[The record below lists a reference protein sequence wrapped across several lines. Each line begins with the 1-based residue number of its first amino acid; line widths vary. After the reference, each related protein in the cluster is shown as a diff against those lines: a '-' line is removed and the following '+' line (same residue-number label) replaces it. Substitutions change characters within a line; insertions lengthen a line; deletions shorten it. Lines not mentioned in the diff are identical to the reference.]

1 MIKSMTGFGRGKHE
15 GDSFACTVEVKSV
28 NHRFLDPHL
37 KLPSDFASVELK
49 LKRLVQSRIK
59 RGRLDL
65 FLNIERSQKTDFAFN
80 EPLLQAYVTA
90 IEKLKQQ
97 FSLSGELDLVQLI
110 RVPGIMN
117 LEGASLSPEGR
128 QQIEDAIVQAAELA
142 LSELERMRLDEGA
155 ALRNDILT
163 RLGVIH
169 DRVEMIRKQIPNA
182 VDAYQERLKGRLS
195 ELLRGAPVDPD
206 RLVQEAAFYVERSD
220 ISEEVTRLQSHV
232 EQCEALMDSGEEAGK
247 TLDFLLQEMNREAN
261 TILSKT
267 TGLTGN
273 GLEIANAA
281 IVIKTEVEK
290 IREQAQNIE

>member
-15 GDSFACTVEVKSV
+15 GEAFACTVEVKSV

-37 KLPSDFASVELK
+37 KLPSEFASVELK
-49 LKRLVQSRIK
+49 LKRLIQSRIK

-65 FLNIERSQKTDFAFN
+65 FLNIERSQTVDFTFN
-80 EPLLQAYVTA
+80 EPVLQAYVKA
-90 IEKLKQQ
+90 IEKLKRA

-117 LEGASLSPEGR
+117 LEVMSLSPEGR
-128 QQIEDAIVQAAELA
+128 QQI
-142 LSELERMRLDEGA
+142 
-155 ALRNDILT
+155 
-163 RLGVIH
+163 
-169 DRVEMIRKQIPNA
+169 PNA
-182 VDAYQERLKGRLS
+182 LDAYQERLKIRLN
-195 ELLRGAPVDPD
+195 ELLRGTPVDPN

-232 EQCEALMDSGEEAGK
+232 VQCEVLLNSGEEAGK

-261 TILSKT
+261 TVLSKT

>member
-15 GDSFACTVEVKSV
+15 GDAFACTVEVKSV

-37 KLPSDFASVELK
+37 KLPSEFASLELK
-49 LKRLVQSRIK
+49 LKRLVQSRLK

-65 FLNIERSQKTDFAFN
+65 FLNIERSQTVDFTFN
-80 EPLLQAYVTA
+80 EPVLQAYVKA
-90 IEKLKQQ
+90 IEKLKKD
-97 FSLSGELDLVQLI
+97 FSLSGELDLVQLV

-117 LEGASLSPEGR
+117 LEGVSLSAEGR
-128 QQIEDAIVQAAELA
+128 QQIEEGIVQAAEQA
-142 LSELERMRLDEGA
+142 LSELEGMRTDEGMS
-155 ALRNDILT
+155 LRDDILG
-163 RLGVIH
+163 RLNLIH
-169 DRVEMIRKQIPNA
+169 DRVKIIRQQIPNA
-182 VDAYQERLKGRLS
+182 LDAYQERLKVRLN
-195 ELLRGAPVDPD
+195 ELLRGAPVDPN

-232 EQCEALMDSGEEAGK
+232 EQCEALLSSGEEAGK

-267 TGLTGN
+267 TGMTGN

>member
-1 MIKSMTGFGRGKHE
+1 MIKSMTGFGRGKYE
-15 GDSFACTVEVKSV
+15 GETFSCTVEVKSV

-37 KLPSDFASVELK
+37 KLPSEFASVELK

-65 FLNIERSQKTDFAFN
+65 FLNIERSQAVDFTFN
-80 EPLLQAYVTA
+80 EPVLQAYVKA
-90 IEKLKQQ
+90 IEKLKKD

-117 LEGASLSPEGR
+117 LEGMSLSPVSR
-128 QQIEDAIVQAAELA
+128 QQVEDGILQATEQA
-142 LSELERMRLDEGA
+142 LLELERMRSEEGVS
-155 ALRNDILT
+155 LRNDILT
-163 RLGVIH
+163 RLALIH
-169 DRVEMIRKQIPNA
+169 DQVEVIRKQMPNA
-182 VDAYQERLKGRLS
+182 LDAYQERLKLRLG
-195 ELLRGAPVDPD
+195 ELLRGTPVDPN

-232 EQCEALMDSGEEAGK
+232 EQCEALMSSGEEAGK

-290 IREQAQNIE
+290 VREQAQNIE